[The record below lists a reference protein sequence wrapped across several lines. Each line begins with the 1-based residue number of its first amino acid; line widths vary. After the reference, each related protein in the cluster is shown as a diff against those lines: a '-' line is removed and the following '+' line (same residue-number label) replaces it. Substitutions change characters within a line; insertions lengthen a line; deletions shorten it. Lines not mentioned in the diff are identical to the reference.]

1 MNFFFTQTK
10 VTAFIAALVLVSI
23 LGYIDLMALPAI
35 ALSVFYLIPIF
46 QSTWFVG
53 KQAGFFT
60 AFVSAI
66 TFYFANS
73 SIWNSG
79 QNFIFFATFVYL
91 LDYIK
96 KLRIE
101 KQKMA
106 KTDFLTGLANS
117 SLFFEFADLE
127 IKRASRFKYQLTIA
141 YIDIDNFKLVN
152 EKLGYQI
159 GNLLL
164 NEVATTLKA
173 TLRMTDVIARLGGD
187 EFAILLSETGY
198 DPAKIVLNRVQSKLS
213 EAVAAQDWNVTFSIA
228 AVTFI
233 KPPNSVE
240 EMIERA
246 NNLMYFIK
254 HNGKNM
260 LKHERFGEP
269 PESGIENVT
278 QFK

>member
-10 VTAFIAALVLVSI
+10 VTAFIAALVLVSL
-23 LGYIDLMALPAI
+23 LGYIDLMASPAM
-35 ALSVFYLIPIF
+35 ALSAFYLIPIF

-53 KQAGFFT
+53 KQAGLFT

-73 SIWNSG
+73 SLWNTG
-79 QNFIFFATFVYL
+79 QNLIFFATFVYL
-91 LDYIK
+91 LENIK
-96 KLRIE
+96 KLRLE
-101 KQKMA
+101 NQKMA
-106 KTDFLTGLANS
+106 KTDFLTGVANS

-127 IKRASRFKYQLTIA
+127 IKRASRFKYQLTLA
-141 YIDIDNFKLVN
+141 YIDIDNFKQFN

-159 GNLLL
+159 GNQLLKK
-164 NEVATTLKA
+164 VANTLKA
-173 TLRMTDVIARLGGD
+173 TLRMTDIIARLGGD
-187 EFAILLSETGY
+187 DFAILLSETGY
-198 DPAKIVLNRVQSKLS
+198 EPAKIVLNRVQTKLS
-213 EAVAAQDWNVTFSIA
+213 EAITSHDWNVTFSIG

-246 NNLMYFIK
+246 DNLMYFIK